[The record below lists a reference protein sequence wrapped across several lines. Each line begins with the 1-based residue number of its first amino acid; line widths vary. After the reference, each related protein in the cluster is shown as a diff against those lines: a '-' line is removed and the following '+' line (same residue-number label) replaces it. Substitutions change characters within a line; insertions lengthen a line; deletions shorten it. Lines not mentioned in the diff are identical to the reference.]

1 MEVISMHLAKST
13 LSQLV
18 KRAATGETI
27 FLGAYGKAEAK
38 LVPTDAQSLPAKKIG
53 IMAGRLDVPEDFDAP
68 LPDDIQKAFEGH
80 TP

>member
-27 FLGAYGKAEAK
+27 LLGAYGKAEAK
-38 LVPTDAQSLPAKKIG
+38 LVPADAQILPAKQIG
-53 IMAGRLDVPEDFDAP
+53 IMAGRLEVPEDFDAP
-68 LPDDIQKAFEGH
+68 LPDDIQKGFEGH
-80 TP
+80 AP